1 MSQSHNIAGSEAFA
15 PGPKIMVS
23 ELPRRRA
30 PLPLL
35 VRWGIAIAIV
45 GALVSLIDAAIG
57 EPIGFFVVTGTF
69 LVAWLRG

>member
-23 ELPRRRA
+23 ELPRRPA

-35 VRWGIAIAIV
+35 ARWCIGIVIV
-45 GALVSLIDAAIG
+45 AALVGLIDAAIG
-57 EPIGFFVVTGTF
+57 PPVGFLFVAGAF